1 MRTVLPL
8 IDAIYEAVLDNDK
21 WPAMLELA
29 ADYFEARGAQ
39 IGNSDLANSRLSFS
53 LVHGY
58 DWSAEH
64 MLRYEALMSED
75 PRLERFRANPF
86 KAVHC
91 RMLLTEEEL
100 HDSRVYKEVLS
111 VGGVEYSMGV
121 NFIENERAISYFLLL
136 RDATMPPFSEQ
147 DCADLAVLVPH
158 LARALRLQREL
169 DTISFEK
176 EVGFGALDSMALA
189 VVIADENGSIDFA
202 NLLARRLLERRDGLS
217 TDGAT
222 LEGVSESGAS
232 LVQHIRAAIDGPRD
246 GCGAGGRAFRLN
258 RSVAAEP
265 YLVVVSS
272 IAAPASQL
280 SWKPRA
286 ARLAVLFIR
295 DPEHPDES
303 RVELLQR
310 LYGLTGSEAR
320 LSDLIALGMTLK
332 RAAEEQGLTEAS
344 AREYLKRVFR
354 KTGVHSQPDLVRKV
368 MSLPPGL
375 GPVPRV
381 HPRRSAPAN
390 RY

>member
-1 MRTVLPL
+1 MTEVLPL
-8 IDAIYEAVLDNDK
+8 IDAIYEAVLDPDQ
-21 WPAMLELA
+21 WSSVLEQA
-29 ADYFEARGAQ
+29 ATCFAARGAQ
-39 IGNSDLANSRLSFS
+39 IGNSDLVNSRLSFS

-75 PRLERFRANPF
+75 PRLKRFSATPF

-100 HDSRVYKEVLS
+100 HASRVYKEVLS
-111 VGGVEYSMGV
+111 VGGVEYSLGV
-121 NFIENERAISYFLLL
+121 NFTENERAISYFLLL
-136 RDATMPPFSEQ
+136 RDATMPPFTVQ
-147 DCADLAVLVPH
+147 DCEKLAVLVPH

-189 VVIADENGSIDFA
+189 VVIADENGGIQFA
-202 NLLARRLLERRDGLS
+202 NVMARRLLERRDGLS
-217 TDGAT
+217 TDGTT

-232 LVQHIRAAIDGPRD
+232 LLQHVRAAIDAPAGSP
-246 GCGAGGRAFRLN
+246 GAAGRAFRLS
-258 RSVAAEP
+258 RSRAAEP

-272 IAAPASQL
+272 IAAPASHP
-280 SWKPRA
+280 SWKSRD

-295 DPEHPDES
+295 DPEHTQES

-332 RAAEEQGLTEAS
+332 RGAEVLGLTEAS

-375 GPVPRV
+375 SQVPGV
-381 HPRRSAPAN
+381 HHPRPAAVD
-390 RY
+390 

>member
-8 IDAIYEAVLDNDK
+8 IDAIYEAVLDTDK
-21 WPAMLELA
+21 WSAMLEQA
-29 ADYFEARGAQ
+29 ADYFSARGAQ
-39 IGNSDLANSRLSFS
+39 IGNSDLVNSRLSFS

-64 MLRYEALMSED
+64 ILRYEALMGED
-75 PRLERFRANPF
+75 PRLKHFSANPF

-100 HDSRVYKEVLS
+100 HSSRVYKEVLS

-121 NFIENERAISYFLLL
+121 NFIESDRAISYFLLL
-136 RDATMPPFSEQ
+136 RDATMSPFSQQ
-147 DCADLAVLVPH
+147 DCERLAVLVPH

-169 DTISFEK
+169 DTMSFEK
-176 EVGFGALDSMALA
+176 EVGFGALDSMALG
-189 VVIADENGSIDFA
+189 VVIADENGHIKFA
-202 NLLARRLLERRDGLS
+202 NAMAENLLERRDGLS

-222 LEGVSESGAS
+222 LQGMSENGAS
-232 LVQHIRAAIDGPRD
+232 LVQHIRTAIDTQAGSF
-246 GCGAGGRAFRLN
+246 GGAGRAFRLL
-258 RSVAAEP
+258 RARTAEP
-265 YLVVVSS
+265 YLVVASS
-272 IAAPASQL
+272 IAAPASQS
-280 SWKPRA
+280 SWKPRD

-295 DPEHPDES
+295 DPEHAEES

-332 RAAEEQGLTEAS
+332 KGAEALGLTEAS
-344 AREYLKRVFR
+344 AREYIKRVFR

-368 MSLPPGL
+368 MSLPPGAGL
-375 GPVPRV
+375 VADAHYQRTAPVD
-381 HPRRSAPAN
+381 
-390 RY
+390 

>member
-8 IDAIYEAVLDNDK
+8 IDAIYEAVLDTDK
-21 WPAMLELA
+21 WSTMLEQA
-29 ADYFEARGAQ
+29 ANYFAARGAQ
-39 IGNSDLANSRLSFS
+39 IGNSDLVNSRLSFS

-58 DWSAEH
+58 DWSADH

-75 PRLERFRANPF
+75 PRLKKFSANPF

-121 NFIENERAISYFLLL
+121 NFAENERAISYFLLL
-136 RDATMPPFSEQ
+136 RDATMQPFSRR
-147 DCADLAVLVPH
+147 DCEKLAVLVPH

-189 VVIADENGSIDFA
+189 VVIADENGSIKFA
-202 NLLARRLLERRDGLS
+202 NVLARRLLERRDGLS
-217 TDGAT
+217 TDGVT

-232 LVQHIRAAIDGPRD
+232 LVQHVRAAIDTQAGSA
-246 GCGAGGRAFRLN
+246 GAAGRAFRLT
-258 RSVAAEP
+258 RARAAEP

-272 IAAPASQL
+272 IAAPASQP
-280 SWKPRA
+280 SWKPRG

-295 DPEHPDES
+295 DPEHPEES

-332 RAAEEQGLTEAS
+332 RGAETLGLTEAS
-344 AREYLKRVFR
+344 AREYIKRVFR

-375 GPVPRV
+375 GR
-381 HPRRSAPAN
+381 APGAH
-390 RY
+390 

>member
-1 MRTVLPL
+1 MTEVLPL
-8 IDAIYEAVLDNDK
+8 IDAIYEAVLDTDK
-21 WPAMLELA
+21 WSSVLEQA
-29 ADYFEARGAQ
+29 ATCFAARGAQ
-39 IGNSDLANSRLSFS
+39 IGNSDLVHSRLSFS

-75 PRLERFRANPF
+75 PRLKRFGANPF

-91 RMLLTEEEL
+91 RMLLSEEEL
-100 HDSRVYKEVLS
+100 HASRVYKEVLS

-121 NFIENERAISYFLLL
+121 NFTESERAISYFLLL
-136 RDATMPPFSEQ
+136 RDATMPPFTQ
-147 DCADLAVLVPH
+147 HDCEKLAVLVPH

-189 VVIADENGSIDFA
+189 VVIADENGSIQFA
-202 NLLARRLLERRDGLS
+202 NVMARRLLERRDGLS
-217 TDGAT
+217 TDGTT

-232 LVQHIRAAIDGPRD
+232 LLQHVRAAIDAPAGSP
-246 GCGAGGRAFRLN
+246 GAAGRAFRLS
-258 RSVAAEP
+258 RSRAAEP

-272 IAAPASQL
+272 IAAPASHP
-280 SWKPRA
+280 SWKSRD

-295 DPEHPDES
+295 DPEHTQES

-332 RAAEEQGLTEAS
+332 RGAEVLGLTEAS

-375 GPVPRV
+375 SQVRGVH
-381 HPRRSAPAN
+381 HPRPAAVD
-390 RY
+390 